1 MVCTA
6 QAEKDWNIMYWK
18 MQIYL
23 WSAFLQTVC
32 YGIRWSGVS
41 ISVYRWCQWAIENL
55 VNIKI
60 L

>member
-41 ISVYRWCQWAIENL
+41 ISVYRWCQWAI
-55 VNIKI
+55 
-60 L
+60 